1 MFGTVKK
8 IMAAGTVLALST
20 AAAQAHTVK
29 FDQPNMGFG
38 KGPIVVES
46 TDGKTWSKIKAT
58 GLQMPYAIYVGH
70 NSNDYSYR
78 GHVVLQDGTLLY
90 QSQEWPVGDA
100 PNPYRHNG
108 TVQGSTNNFNTITKM
123 NLRDACNSR
132 LTKPGAIYEDQK
144 MFFKVPLRFVADFNR
159 DNGTSFKSEARGH
172 SMVPVVCKGI
182 GHPQR
187 AKKPLQISKVRFQAY
202 AENTNRCPKQRIVR
216 LKLEGNR
223 TSKVD
228 VVVMRDDGK
237 KINATVPVSKP
248 GAHHQFFVLESTRVK
263 KTETRKYYLVV
274 MGHKISVGW
283 KEVAVNCAAGQDH
296 QASDKTP
303 VDRKPN
309 LDKPRPGAKVTGKAP
324 AKPVILVR
332 PVKPTKPKRPSLTL
346 TAPLLKCIG
355 GKISLAKCYCP
366 KSHKR
371 LKLAKNTY
379 RCVKK
384 VTNKTPKRVKP
395 NRKRRVAAPH
405 KKTRTNA
412 AVLKLFKTV
421 R

>member
-20 AAAQAHTVK
+20 AAAQALAVK

-38 KGPIVVES
+38 KGSIVVES
-46 TDGKTWSKIKAT
+46 TDGKTWSKIKSAN
-58 GLQMPYAIYVGH
+58 LEMPYAMFVGH
-70 NSNDYSYR
+70 NSNDYDFI
-78 GHVVLQDGTLLY
+78 GHSVLQDGNLIF
-90 QSQEWPVGDA
+90 QSAEWTAGDA
-100 PNPYRHNG
+100 PNPLSLNG
-108 TVQGSTNNFNTITKM
+108 VVQGTTDNFNTITKM

-132 LTKPGAIYEDQK
+132 LTKTGAIYEDQK
-144 MFFKVPLRFVADFNR
+144 MFFKVPLQLFADFYR
-159 DNGTSFKSEARGH
+159 DNGTQFRREARGH

-187 AKKPLQISKVRFQAY
+187 TKKPLRISKVRFQAY
-202 AENTNRCPKQRIVR
+202 AENTNHCPKQRIVR

-237 KINATVPVSKP
+237 KIEATVPVSKP
-248 GAHHQFFVLESTRVK
+248 GEHHQFFVLESTRVK

-274 MGHKISVGW
+274 KGHKISVGW
-283 KEVAVNCAAGQDH
+283 KDVAINCAVGQDH
-296 QASDKTP
+296 QVSGELT

-309 LDKPRPGAKVTGKAP
+309 LDKPRPGTKVTGKAP

-332 PVKPTKPKRPSLTL
+332 PVKPTKPKRPGLNL